1 MSTRSLKV
9 GGGKPRFTQAQQQDF
24 ALHTLIM
31 LKPHLDMFKA
41 ARSVEVS
48 ALRYLHRLSCAYR
61 AEFCLLI
68 VCIHHTTFSSSADFD
83 YAKSLVADVQALHLL
98 CTHRQA

>member
-48 ALRYLHRLSCAYR
+48 AFCYLHRLSCAYR

-68 VCIHHTTFSSSADFD
+68 VCAYITPSSAV
-83 YAKSLVADVQALHLL
+83 LQTLIMPNP
-98 CTHRQA
+98 